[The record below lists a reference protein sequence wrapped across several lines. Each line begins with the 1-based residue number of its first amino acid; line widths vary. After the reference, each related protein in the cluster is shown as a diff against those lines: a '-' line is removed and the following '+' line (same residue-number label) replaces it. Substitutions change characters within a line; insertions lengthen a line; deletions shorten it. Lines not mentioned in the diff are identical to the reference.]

1 VAGGQVEL
9 VSVLHVVGTLDDDV
23 GMRLERVYQLFAGQH
38 RPMIKDLPMALG
50 EDAPD
55 QRQIVAELGGPA
67 LGRRPGE
74 VSQPVV
80 DLLRCRL
87 GSAGGAHL
95 AGTIY
100 FTYQPAE
107 KNESG
112 ANCVLRRESVT
123 CCSARNYVQSRPLL
137 DARQEGAR
145 VSRFPFFAGML
156 GYLSA

>member
-1 VAGGQVEL
+1 
-9 VSVLHVVGTLDDDV
+9 
-23 GMRLERVYQLFAGQH
+23 
-38 RPMIKDLPMALG
+38 MIKDVPIALG
-50 EDAPD
+50 EDALD
-55 QRQIVAELGGPA
+55 QRQIVAELGAPA

-74 VSQPVV
+74 VSQPFG

-112 ANCVLRRESVT
+112 ANSVLRRESVT

-137 DARQEGAR
+137 DARQEGAS